1 MPRITAAN
9 PLTNYISRS
18 EIARIEQGIQKAV
31 RREQNRTDQ
40 PDRILEEHTMKSFIE
55 MFTAARAVSTPTVAI
70 RTFDPIS
77 TITTIQASLGA
88 ELAELTPFI
97 TWDSIHGLRGLT
109 DKGTTAAQK
118 MASEAGMELG
128 ASVDLPIALGLLEH
142 AQEDVLAFILNPQL
156 VWEEDKKVIQG
167 IANLRNDYKARGNML
182 GLLIG
187 IGDTI
192 PSELQQ
198 DTLLLDHPLPTREE
212 LANVVRETYAFAYSS
227 DPKKYKACK
236 DGPSE
241 ETVAKAVDAL
251 IGIPLFPAEQACAME
266 LNNVTGVLDI
276 ASLWTRKKTI
286 VSQQKGLTYR
296 AGGLTLKDLYGV
308 ESFKT
313 YGKRLM
319 SGSKPPT
326 VILRMDEI
334 QRQLSGNDTDSS
346 GVKGDLLGEWL
357 TWVNDHDIYCTLLLG
372 VPGSSK
378 SHSIDCIAGEY
389 GRPVIDYSI
398 SHMQDSLVGNSNKNM
413 RTANSTVDSI
423 SDKNVWLVATAN
435 KLDGLPPELLSR
447 FADIF
452 FFDAPDADE
461 LAGIMNLKLEA
472 YGLDKQP
479 HPDMTGWTGRDVKNC
494 AIKAKRMNSTVVE
507 CGEYI
512 IPLMTSQKEAME
524 SLRANSSDR
533 FLSASKLGT
542 YQYTPPQTRH
552 TPTAKIVEG
561 RKVR

>member
-1 MPRITAAN
+1 
-9 PLTNYISRS
+9 
-18 EIARIEQGIQKAV
+18 
-31 RREQNRTDQ
+31 
-40 PDRILEEHTMKSFIE
+40 MKTFIE
-55 MFTAARAVSTPTVAI
+55 LFIDARAVSTPSIAI
-70 RTFDPIS
+70 KTFD
-77 TITTIQASLGA
+77 TTSSILAVQQSMSA
-88 ELAELTPFI
+88 EEAELTPFI
-97 TWDSIHGLRGLT
+97 TWDAIHGLRGLT
-109 DKGTTAAQK
+109 DAGTEALHT
-118 MASEAGMELG
+118 MATDANVPEVSI
-128 ASVDLPIALGLLEH
+128 SVDLPTALGILEY
-142 AQEDVLAFILNPQL
+142 AKQDVVAFIHNPQL
-156 VWEEDKKVIQG
+156 VWDTDKKVVQG
-167 IANLRNDYKARGNML
+167 YANLRNDYKARGNMIVTL
-182 GLLIG
+182 FGV
-187 IGDTI
+187 GDTMPI
-192 PSELQQ
+192 ELQQ
-198 DTLLLDHPLPTREE
+198 DTLVLEHPLPTRAE
-212 LANVVRETYAFAYSS
+212 LAKIVRETYAYAYNS

-236 DGPSE
+236 
-241 ETVAKAVDAL
+241 TVDEAVVALAVDAL
-251 IGIPLFPAEQACAME
+251 IGLPAFPAEQSTAMC
-266 LNNVTGVLDI
+266 LNKETGVLDVVT
-276 ASLWTRKKTI
+276 LWDRKKTI
-286 VSQQKGLTYR
+286 VGQRKGLTYR
-296 AGGLTLKDLYGV
+296 TGGLNLHDLYGV

-389 GRPVIDYSI
+389 EKPVIDYSI
-398 SHMQDSLVGNSNKNM
+398 SRMQDSLVGNSNKNM
-413 RTANSTVDSI
+413 TVANNTVDSI

-472 YGLDKQP
+472 YKLDTTQA

-494 AIKAKRMNSTVVE
+494 AVKAQRMNSTVVE

-512 IPLMTSQKEAME
+512 IPLMTSQKEAMDK
-524 SLRANSSDR
+524 LRHDAADR
-533 FLSASKLGT
+533 FLSASKPGV
-542 YQYTPPQTRH
+542 YKYTEPSVKH
-552 TPTAKIVEG
+552 TPTVKITEG
-561 RKVR
+561 RKFRAEGK